1 MIGLLLPLLQNQ
13 LNTMMRTKLFVLV
26 SALWLTGSV
35 WAQQLSYQLSIEAP
49 HTHYVDVEV
58 RFDNLPANIQ
68 KRGYVDFKMP
78 VWAPGSYLVR
88 EFAKNVEGEAAKD
101 LSGNA
106 LTFRKINKNNWRVQL
121 GGAKGVVF
129 SYKVYAFEQ
138 SVRTSFVD
146 ESHAFISPSGVFM
159 FPDGF
164 VNLPSTLRI
173 KPYKEWKEISCT
185 LEKVNGD
192 KYTLRA
198 PNYDELAD
206 APIEIGNQKIISFT
220 AAGVPHQYAMYG
232 VAQYD
237 EERLVRDTKS
247 IIEAAVEIF
256 GELPCKEYIFI
267 VHNLGGGATGGLEH
281 LNSTVLAVNR
291 NAYQTQSGYLG
302 FLRLAAH
309 EYFHLWNVK
318 RLRPDVLG
326 PFDYDNENYTRQLW
340 MAEGFTSYYDDFI
353 VRRAGLIDENTYLRD
368 VAANINEHENA
379 PGSKVQ
385 SVAEASFDA
394 WIKYYRRNE
403 NSINSSISYYG
414 SGARVAML
422 IDLEILNNSKGQ
434 KSLDDV
440 MRALYAD
447 TYKKANRGFTE
458 AELKK
463 ACEVAAG
470 RNLDD
475 IFNDYVFGTKPTNY
489 EKYLAYAGLRLNVTP
504 DNTPSLGMTAADE
517 NNRII
522 VKVTHKDAPAYNEG
536 INVND
541 EIIAIDG
548 FRMNNVAAMNAYI
561 SNRKIGDAV
570 KITLARDGLIREM
583 TVKVGTSGV
592 AQYTIVPIS
601 NPTDEQQTIFRK
613 FTGKR

>member
-1 MIGLLLPLLQNQ
+1 MKKL
-13 LNTMMRTKLFVLV
+13 KLFV
-26 SALWLTGSV
+26 AFATWWLTGSLS
-35 WAQQLSYQLSIEAP
+35 AQQLSYQLSIDAP
-49 HTHYVDVEV
+49 HTHYVEVEM
-58 RFDNLPANIQ
+58 RFENLPAALL

-78 VWAPGSYLVR
+78 VWAPGSYLIR
-88 EFAKNVEGEAAKD
+88 EFAKNVEGETAKD
-101 LSGNA
+101 LSGN
-106 LTFRKINKNNWRVQL
+106 LLKFQKINKNNWRVQL
-121 GGAKGVVF
+121 GSAKGVVF
-129 SYKVYAFEQ
+129 SYRVYAFEQ

-146 ESHAFISPSGVFM
+146 ESHAFISPSGIFM

-185 LEKVNGD
+185 LEKINGD

-206 APIEIGNQKIISFT
+206 APIEIGNHKIISFM

-237 EERLVRDTKS
+237 EQRLIRDTKA

-256 GELPCKEYIFI
+256 GELPCKEYLFI

-291 NAYQTQSGYLG
+291 NAYQTPSGYLG

-326 PFDYDNENYTRQLW
+326 PFDYDKENYTRQLW
-340 MAEGFTSYYDDFI
+340 MAEGFTSYYDDLI
-353 VRRAGLIDENTYLRD
+353 VRRARLIDENAYLRD
-368 VAANINEHENA
+368 LVANINEHENS

-422 IDLEILNNSKGQ
+422 IDLEILHHTKGQ

-440 MRALYAD
+440 MRALYND

-463 ACEVAAG
+463 ACELAAG
-470 RNLDD
+470 KNMDE
-475 IFNDYVFGTKPTNY
+475 IFDNYVYGTAPTDY
-489 EKYLAYAGLRLNVTP
+489 EKYLAYAGLRLSKIP
-504 DNTPSLGMTAADE
+504 DETPSLGMTLADE

-522 VKVTHKDAPAYNEG
+522 VKVTRKDAPAYNDG

-548 FRMNNVAAMNAYI
+548 FRMNNAAAVNAYI
-561 SNRKIGDAV
+561 ANRKIGETIKV
-570 KITLARDGLIREM
+570 TLARDGLMREM
-583 TVKVGTSGV
+583 AVKVGTSGT
-592 AQYTIVPIS
+592 AQYSIVPVS
-601 NPTDEQQTIFRK
+601 NPTAEQQVIFRK
-613 FTGKR
+613 LTGRR

>member
-1 MIGLLLPLLQNQ
+1 MKTKILVLL
-13 LNTMMRTKLFVLV
+13 

-35 WAQQLSYQLSIEAP
+35 WAQQLSYRLSVEAP
-49 HTHYVDVEV
+49 HTHYVDMEI
-58 RFDNLPANIQ
+58 RFENLPANVV
-68 KRGYVDFKMP
+68 KRGYVDFKLP
-78 VWAPGSYLVR
+78 VWTPGSYMVR
-88 EFAKNVEGEAAKD
+88 EFSRNVEGESAKD
-101 LSGNA
+101 LNGNP
-106 LTFRKINKNNWRVQL
+106 LKFQKINKNNWRVQL
-121 GGAKGVVF
+121 GAAKGVVF

-146 ESHAFISPSGVFM
+146 ASHAFISPPSVFM

-164 VNLPSTLRI
+164 VNLPSTI
-173 KPYKEWKEISCT
+173 QVQPYKDWKEISWT
-185 LEKVNGD
+185 LDKVNGD
-192 KYTLRA
+192 KYTRRA

-206 APIEIGNQKIISFT
+206 APIEIGNQKIISFM

-237 EERLVRDTKS
+237 EERLIRDTKA
-247 IIEAAVEIF
+247 IIEASVEIF

-291 NAYQTQSGYLG
+291 NAYQTQSGYMG

-326 PFDYDNENYTRQLW
+326 PFDYDQENYTRQLW

-353 VRRAGLIDENTYLRD
+353 VRRAGLIDENSYLRD
-368 VAANINEHENA
+368 VAANINEHENS

-385 SVAEASFDA
+385 SVGEASFDA

-403 NSINSSISYYG
+403 NSINSTISYYG
-414 SGARVAML
+414 SGARVAMIL
-422 IDLEILNNSKGQ
+422 DLEILKNTKGQ

-440 MRALYAD
+440 MRLLYAN
-447 TYKKANRGFTE
+447 TYKKFNRGFTE
-458 AELKK
+458 AELQK
-463 ACEVAAG
+463 ACEDVAG
-470 RNLDD
+470 KKLDE
-475 IFNDYVFGTKPTNY
+475 IFNDYVFGTKPTDY
-489 EKYLAYAGLRLNVTP
+489 AKYLEYAGLRLNVTP
-504 DNTPSLGMTAADE
+504 DNTPSLGMTVADE
-517 NNRII
+517 NNRVI
-522 VKVTHKDAPAYNEG
+522 VKVTRRDAPAYNDG

-541 EIIAIDG
+541 EIIAVDG
-548 FRMNNVAAMNAYI
+548 FRMNSAAAMNAYI
-561 SNRKIGDAV
+561 AGRKIGDVV
-570 KITLARDGLIREM
+570 KVIYNRDGLVGELD
-583 TVKVGTSGV
+583 VKVGTNGT
-592 AQYTIVPIS
+592 AQYTLVPVS
-601 NPTDEQQTIFRK
+601 NPTEEQQLIFRK

>member
-106 LTFRKINKNNWRVQL
+106 LKFRKINKNNWRVQL
-121 GGAKGVVF
+121 GGTKGVVF

-522 VKVTHKDAPAYNEG
+522 VKVTRKDAPAYNEG